1 MIPNTTKTYLQNGAT
16 NGSRNQSLFDAAC
29 QMRDAGHS
37 QQEVQM
43 ALIQRALMDGLDI
56 AEANKTL
63 ISVFKRDA
71 REEPK
76 GNGKRNNR
84 SNLRNRT
91 PVDYKTAPKGN
102 YSLKKR
108 ELPQPIDDG
117 ASVLLRAAFEQDEN
131 VRIVLSTT
139 SDSEKGRPDGEG
151 TVMSREWWLD
161 QLGKNGGNFDSKF
174 SRKAGVYIG
183 INPMKI
189 KGSRDEHVT
198 KYRHA
203 LVEFD
208 DIETMEEQWFLIN
221 ETQLPCTAVMTSG
234 NKSLHAWVKVDAKNR
249 AEFDQRMKM
258 LCDHL
263 EDHIDSANKNPS
275 RLSRLPNSMRFDSR
289 QELLALNIGAKNW
302 TEWEN
307 NIQADSIGERIDLG
321 ELVDFD
327 TKNDPSNILGDRWLC
342 KGGSCLFVGQSGIGK
357 SSLCLQLA
365 INWALGRTSFGI
377 RPERPLKSL
386 IIQAENDRGDVAEMV
401 QGSLTGMEIKR
412 DDDAFTALQKHL
424 VIVTESVTTGEKF
437 TEAVRHLIGK
447 HKPDLVWL
455 DPLLSFIG
463 DDISRQDVCSYFLR
477 NLLNPIAFESGVTW
491 MMMHHTPKPSADPK
505 SKSGW
510 NTTDH
515 SYAGTGS
522 AELTNWARAVC
533 LLRSTKDE
541 GRFQLVLAKRGKRA
555 GATTLEGGRT
565 SLIHLKHA
573 DDGILWEQTPEP
585 IVMKPEKKARAKK
598 AAPKPKL
605 SKEELSEM
613 RKDVATKNL
622 KDVQGLVD
630 RITEPMN
637 KKEIQALAEKHG
649 HGSAYLVK
657 KQWSEIESLLVKTD
671 GRRFQKP

>member
-1 MIPNTTKTYLQNGAT
+1 M
-16 NGSRNQSLFDAAC
+16 
-29 QMRDAGHS
+29 
-37 QQEVQM
+37 
-43 ALIQRALMDGLDI
+43 
-56 AEANKTL
+56 
-63 ISVFKRDA
+63 
-71 REEPK
+71 
-76 GNGKRNNR
+76 
-84 SNLRNRT
+84 
-91 PVDYKTAPKGN
+91 
-102 YSLKKR
+102 
-108 ELPQPIDDG
+108 
-117 ASVLLRAAFEQDEN
+117 
-131 VRIVLSTT
+131 
-139 SDSEKGRPDGEG
+139 
-151 TVMSREWWLD
+151 
-161 QLGKNGGNFDSKF
+161 
-174 SRKAGVYIG
+174 
-183 INPMKI
+183 
-189 KGSRDEHVT
+189 
-198 KYRHA
+198 
-203 LVEFD
+203 
-208 DIETMEEQWFLIN
+208 
-221 ETQLPCTAVMTSG
+221 
-234 NKSLHAWVKVDAKNR
+234 
-249 AEFDQRMKM
+249 
-258 LCDHL
+258 
-263 EDHIDSANKNPS
+263 
-275 RLSRLPNSMRFDSR
+275 
-289 QELLALNIGAKNW
+289 
-302 TEWEN
+302 
-307 NIQADSIGERIDLG
+307 
-321 ELVDFD
+321 
-327 TKNDPSNILGDRWLC
+327 
-342 KGGSCLFVGQSGIGK
+342 FVGQSGIGK

-365 INWALGRTSFGI
+365 INWALGRTSFGV

-412 DDDAFTALQKHL
+412 DDDVFAALQKHL
-424 VIVTESVTTGEKF
+424 VIVAESVTAGEKF

-565 SLIHLKHA
+565 CLIHLKHA

-671 GRRFQKP
+671 GRRFQKQ